1 MTSIGWAQIALVF
14 ALVALCAYPLGLYIA
29 RVLRGDRVLLSP
41 VLAPVERGFY
51 ALAGIDPR
59 HGMGQGMGQGMGW
72 KGYAFALLL
81 LNALH
86 FLLLYA
92 VLRLQFY
99 LPFNP
104 QGMVGL
110 SPVLAFN
117 TAMSFVTNTNW
128 QAYSGEGAL
137 SYGTQMFGLTVHNFL
152 SAATGI
158 AAAAAVARAFAAGGV
173 RELGNFWVD
182 LTRVTLYLLL
192 PLAIVG
198 GALLLLLGVPMT
210 LSGYVDATTL
220 EGAKQTIALG
230 PVAFQEAIKL
240 LGTNGG
246 GFFNANSAHPFENPS
261 AVTNMLEIVF
271 LSVIPFA
278 MPFFFGKVVGDM
290 RQGVALFAVMA
301 IFAVGFTIL
310 AYSAETANPLL
321 TALGV
326 DPALGNMEGKEQR
339 FGTAMS
345 VLFAVLTT
353 GTSCG
358 AVNMMHDSMMPLAGL
373 VTLFQ
378 MQLGEVTPG
387 GVGSGLYGIIV
398 FALISVFVAGLMV
411 GRTPEYL
418 GKKIQAKEVKLAMLA
433 VLILCLSILGG
444 TAVSMVLPAATASL
458 GNAGP
463 HGLSEM
469 LYAYTSATA
478 NNGSAFGGLTA
489 DTPWLD
495 VTLGLS
501 MLFGRFAYL
510 VPVLAIAGSLAA
522 KPKLPPS
529 AGSFPTHG
537 PLFVGLMVGVIVII
551 GGLQFMSAL
560 SLGPLAEHVSML
572 AGTTF

>member
-1 MTSIGWAQIALVF
+1 MTMIGWAQIALVF
-14 ALVALCAYPLGLYIA
+14 ALIVICAYPLGLYIA
-29 RVLRGDRVLLSP
+29 RVLGGDRVWLSP
-41 VLAPVERGFY
+41 VLAPVERGIY
-51 ALAGIDPR
+51 SLAGVDPR
-59 HGMGQGMGQGMGW
+59 QGMGW
-72 KGYAFALLL
+72 MGYAVALLL

-92 VLRLQFY
+92 ILRLQFY

-104 QGMVGL
+104 QGMAGM
-110 SPVLAFN
+110 SPTLAFN

-128 QAYSGEGAL
+128 QAYAGEGAL
-137 SYGTQMFGLTVHNFL
+137 SYGSQMFGLTVHNFL

-158 AAAAAVARAFAAGGV
+158 AAAAAVARAFAAGGMK
-173 RELGNFWVD
+173 ELGNFWAD
-182 LTRVTLYLLL
+182 LTRITLYLLL
-192 PLAIVG
+192 PLATIVG
-198 GALLLLLGVPMT
+198 AALLLMGVPMT
-210 LSGYVDATTL
+210 LSAYVDATTL

-246 GFFNANSAHPFENPS
+246 GFFNVNSAHPFENPT
-261 AVTNMLEIVF
+261 AVSNVLEILALV
-271 LSVIPFA
+271 VIPFSL
-278 MPFFFGKVVGDM
+278 PFFFGRVVNDM

-301 IFAVGFTIL
+301 IFSVGFVAF
-310 AYSAETANPLL
+310 AYAAETANPLL

-326 DPALGNMEGKEQR
+326 DPSIGNMEGKELR

-358 AVNMMHDSMMPLAGL
+358 AVNMMHDSMMPLAGM
-373 VTLFQ
+373 VPLFQ

-387 GVGSGLYGIIV
+387 GVGSGLYAMLV

-418 GKKIQAKEVKLAMLA
+418 GKKIQAKEVKLAMLS

-444 TAVSMVLPAATASL
+444 TATSIVLPAATASL
-458 GNAGP
+458 ANAGP

-478 NNGSAFGGLTA
+478 NNGSAFAGISA

-495 VTLGLS
+495 ITLGLS

-551 GGLQFMSAL
+551 GGLQFMPAL

-572 AGTTF
+572 ANTTF